1 MPQPLTFQGMILKL
15 LEYWADRG
23 CIIWQPHNVQVG
35 AGTMNPATVLRVL
48 GPEPWN
54 VAYIEPSIRPDD
66 GRFGDNPNRMQLHYQ
81 LQVILQPDPGNPQEL
96 YLGSLEAIG
105 IDRHQHDIRFV
116 EDNWESPA
124 LGAWGLGWEVWLDGQ
139 EITQFTYFQQAGGYD
154 LDPVAV
160 ELTYGLERILIA
172 LLGKGSVWE
181 MEWGMGLT
189 YGDMLVQSEIEHC
202 KYYFNIAD
210 VEALHQ
216 VYDIYEREAGRALDA
231 GLILPAH
238 DYNLKCSH
246 LFNVLDA
253 RGAVG
258 VTERATYFRR
268 MREMARRISTAYVEQ
283 RQRMEYPFMEVEAWQ
298 SEEPTRPAVLA
309 SFPAVKSPSTFLLE
323 VGTEELP
330 AGDLTDALEQLEIA
344 VPQLLEELRLEHGQ
358 VQILGTPR
366 RLAVLVHELAP
377 VQTDLVDEMRGPP
390 ADRAFDPA
398 GVPTRAAHGFAGR
411 YNVPVESLRIV
422 EEGDKRYVVAP
433 VRQAGQPTA
442 QVLAEALPG
451 LIENLRFGKSM
462 RWRPGSPVA
471 FSRPIRWL
479 VALLGDQVIPF
490 TYAGL
495 DSGSTSRGLRPESSP
510 AISIASAADYLA
522 QMNAARVLVNPVE
535 RRSLI
540 LGGVDQL
547 AAEVG
552 GRALYLPGLLEEVN
566 NLVEYPTPLRGSFDR
581 SHLAL
586 PRDVLVTVMR
596 KHQRYFPVAE
606 AEGEG
611 LLPYFIA
618 VRNGGQEHLDTVRQG
633 NEHVIRARFAD
644 AEFFFQRDSSRP
656 LESFLPKL
664 DTLTFEAQLGSMLDK
679 SKRLE
684 RLVPLVGGMLALD
697 DSEAR
702 VTARAAALAKADLA
716 TSMVVEMTSLQGIV
730 GREYALLSGEPAGVA
745 EAIYEHYLPR
755 GRGDAFPRTRPGLA
769 LGLADRLDSL
779 IGLFAVGLAPTGS
792 ADPYGL
798 RRAALGIVQVL
809 IDADQSFSL
818 ESGLRA
824 AAGLLPTE
832 VSEEMLAATFDF
844 IIGRLQVLLREEG
857 FRYDVV
863 EAVLAERGDNPAAAR
878 RAAEELSRWVET
890 EGWIDVL
897 HAYGRCKRMARRY
910 HELYGLDFDAF
921 VEPAAAD
928 LSRAYL
934 RAAAQVPPNSSV
946 DTLMTALSRLVDPIN
961 RFFDAVLVDDD
972 EHPELRDNR
981 RALVQH
987 IAELADGI
995 ADFSRLEGF

>member
-1 MPQPLTFQGMILKL
+1 MPQPLTFQQMILKL
-15 LEYWADRG
+15 LEYWADYG

-35 AGTMNPATVLRVL
+35 AGTMNPGTVLRVL

-105 IDRHQHDIRFV
+105 IDRRQHDIRFV

-181 MEWGMGLT
+181 MDWGVGLT
-189 YGDMLVQSEIEHC
+189 YGDMLLQSEIEHC
-202 KYYFNIAD
+202 KYYFSVAD
-210 VEALHQ
+210 VEALRQ
-216 VYDIYEREAGRALDA
+216 VYDIYEREAGRAVDA

-253 RGAVG
+253 RGSVG
-258 VTERATYFRR
+258 VTERATYFHR
-268 MREMARRISTAYVEQ
+268 MREMARRISTAYIEQ
-283 RQRMEYPFMEVEAWQ
+283 RQRMEYPFMDVEAWQ
-298 SEEPTRPAVLA
+298 GEEQTRSAVLA
-309 SFPAVKSPSTFLLE
+309 PFPTKSPGTFLLE

-330 AGDLTDALEQLEIA
+330 AGDLTDALAQLETA
-344 VPQLLEELRLEHGQ
+344 VPQLLEGLRLEHGQ
-358 VQILGTPR
+358 VQIMGTPR
-366 RLAVLVHELAP
+366 RLVVLVHELAP
-377 VQTDLVDEMRGPP
+377 VQTDLVDEVKGPP
-390 ADRAFDPA
+390 ADRAFDPTGA
-398 GVPTRAAHGFAGR
+398 PTRAALGFAAR
-411 YNVPVESLRIV
+411 HNLPVDSLRIV

-433 VRQAGQPTA
+433 VRQVGQA
-442 QVLAEALPG
+442 AARVLAGALPG

-462 RWRPGSPVA
+462 RWRPGSSVA

-490 TYAGL
+490 TYADL
-495 DSGSTSRGLRPESSP
+495 DAGRTSRGLRPESSP
-510 AISIASAADYLA
+510 DIPVANAGEYLA
-522 QMNAARVLVNPVE
+522 QMKAAHVVVDPAE
-535 RRSLI
+535 RCSLI
-540 LGGVDQL
+540 QQGVDQL
-547 AAEVG
+547 AAGVG

-566 NLVEYPTPLRGSFDR
+566 NLVEFPTPLLGSFDR

-586 PRDVLVTVMR
+586 PREVLVTVMR

-606 AEGEG
+606 AEGTE

-618 VRNGGQEHLDTVRQG
+618 VRNGGKDHLDTVRQG
-633 NEHVIRARFAD
+633 NEHVIQARFAD
-644 AEFFFQRDSSRP
+644 AEFFFQRDSGRP

-684 RLVPLVGGMLALD
+684 TLVALVGQMLALD
-697 DSEAR
+697 EGEAA
-702 VTARAAALAKADLA
+702 VAARAAALSKADQA
-716 TSMVVEMTSLQGIV
+716 TSMVVEMTALQGIM
-730 GREYALLSGEPAGVA
+730 GREYALLGGEPPAVA
-745 EAIYEHYLPR
+745 EALYEHYLPR
-755 GRGDAFPRTRPGLA
+755 SRGDALPRTRPGLA
-769 LGLADRLDSL
+769 LGLADRMDSL

-798 RRAALGIVQVL
+798 RRAALGVVQVL
-809 IDADQSFSL
+809 IGADQAFSL
-818 ESGLRA
+818 EAGLRA
-824 AAGLLPTE
+824 AAGLLPIDVPAE
-832 VSEEMLAATFDF
+832 AVAATRDF
-844 IIGRLQVLLREEG
+844 VIGRLQVLLREEG

-863 EAVLAERGDNPAAAR
+863 EAVLAERGDDPAAAR
-878 RAAEELSRWVET
+878 RAVEELSRWVET
-890 EGWIDVL
+890 EGWIDLL

-921 VEPAAAD
+921 IEPAA
-928 LSRAYL
+928 LELGRAYL
-934 RAAAQVPPNSSV
+934 RAAAHVPPNSSV
-946 DTLMTALSRLVDPIN
+946 DTLMAALTRLVDPIN
-961 RFFDAVLVDDD
+961 RFFESVLVDDD
-972 EHPELRDNR
+972 EHPHLRDNR

-995 ADFSRLEGF
+995 ADFSKLEGF